1 MLDFP
6 KETRYDIF
14 LIYSGIIMAGG
25 VIWLYFYFNLKTLEE
40 FTRTPFFIFLSIIIA
55 VLGLYIFF
63 IGLSE
68 FSNNYIKEKSLI
80 ELKRKVEMLELKQ
93 RLKKLEE

>member
-1 MLDFP
+1 
-6 KETRYDIF
+6 
-14 LIYSGIIMAGG
+14 MAGG
-25 VIWLYFYFNLKTLEE
+25 IIWLYFYFNLKTLEE

-68 FSNNYIKEKSLI
+68 FGNNYTKEKSLI
-80 ELKRKVEMLELKQ
+80 EIRRKVEMLELKQ
-93 RLKKLEE
+93 KLKKLGKL